1 MCFNKKSVRVVH
13 HIQSKQLKD
22 DISNTD
28 IEIIKIPCKTLYYAV
43 YDTSGVS
50 ISRQES
56 VVGRQESVVGRQ
68 NSLISRQGSVVG
80 RQNSLIS
87 RQGSVVGRQNSL
99 ISRQGSVVGRQN
111 SLISRQES
119 VVGRQNSLISRQ
131 GSVVNIGQIKTYIID
146 KPNWSGHYNRC
157 SKSRRKS
164 RYMYYEGK

>member
-50 ISRQES
+50 ISRQ
-56 VVGRQESVVGRQ
+56 G
-68 NSLISRQGSVVG
+68 
-80 RQNSLIS
+80 
-87 RQGSVVGRQNSL
+87 
-99 ISRQGSVVGRQN
+99 
-111 SLISRQES
+111 S

>member
-50 ISRQES
+50 ISRQ
-56 VVGRQESVVGRQ
+56 
-68 NSLISRQGSVVG
+68 
-80 RQNSLIS
+80 
-87 RQGSVVGRQNSL
+87 NSL

-119 VVGRQNSLISRQ
+119 VVGRQNSLISRQNSLISRQ